1 METLYIGKRM
11 NAVKEEAI
19 KTIESLDDEAT
30 WADLVYTLYVKQV
43 VAESEE
49 DVKAGR
55 LVSHEDIK
63 KEFLN
68 DINMDL

>member
-1 METLYIGKRM
+1 M

-19 KTIESLDDEAT
+19 EAIKTLDDNAT

-43 VAESEE
+43 IAESEE

-68 DINMDL
+68 DNNMDL